1 MGPEPCEVQGF
12 GPESYAVQGSPAPY
26 VVQGK
31 GDLLNMAKQAVV
43 KVAEGKT
50 EEAIKGFLKTL
61 LEKGVVEAIMIP
73 KELPSGDGF
82 VQTLI
87 HDPEKMDGV
96 SVLSPTMPVQSARV
110 ISNLTVK
117 NLGKKV
123 AAVLKACEI
132 RAIVELTKFLQVKLD
147 NLYLIGIDCPGTFEV
162 ADYAKMAQEGGSEKL
177 IKELFKGMEKGDV
190 SPPSTYSFRLACQM
204 CEYPVTQADLILK
217 LFGYPA
223 DKEIGVEVGEKLEK
237 EIEEKGILSF
247 SEKEPDQRKEVV
259 GKVVAGRTKKRD
271 AAFGEFKGVVKDLRS
286 FLDRFS
292 TCIRC
297 HNCMVACPICYCK
310 ECIFRTAVFE
320 HDGDQFLRWAD
331 RKGGI
336 RMPTDTLIFHL
347 IRMSH
352 MVTSCIG
359 CGLCESACP
368 SRLPV
373 ATLFRS
379 VGDRIQKMFQYVPGR
394 DVKETPPV
402 ATFREDELKIESGAL

>member
-1 MGPEPCEVQGF
+1 
-12 GPESYAVQGSPAPY
+12 
-26 VVQGK
+26 
-31 GDLLNMAKQAVV
+31 MAKLAAV
-43 KVAEGKT
+43 KVKDGKT
-50 EEAIKGFLKTL
+50 EEVMIGFLKSL
-61 LEKGVVEAIMIP
+61 IEKGVVEDIIIP
-73 KELPSGDGF
+73 KALPSGEGV

-87 HDPEKMDGV
+87 RDAHMLGGGCA
-96 SVLSPTMPVQSARV
+96 LSPTMPVQSARV
-110 ISNLTVK
+110 VSNLSIK

-123 AAVLKACEI
+123 GAVMKSCEI

-162 ADYAKMAQEGGSEKL
+162 PDYAKMVQEGKGGEKL
-177 IKELFKGMEKGDV
+177 TKELFKGMERGDV
-190 SPPSTYSFRLACQM
+190 AAPAGYAFRAACQM
-204 CEYPVTQADLILK
+204 CEYPVPQADIVFK
-217 LFGYPA
+217 LYGYPT
-223 DKEIGVEVGEKLEK
+223 DQEIGIEVGERWEK

-247 SEKEPDQRKEVV
+247 SGQDSPHRAGVV
-259 GKVVAGRTKKRD
+259 GRVIDERTKKRD
-271 AAFGEFKGVVKDLRS
+271 AVFKEFKGMVKDLPS
-286 FLDRFS
+286 FLDRFA

-310 ECIFRTAVFE
+310 ECVFRTAIFE

-359 CGLCESACP
+359 CGLCDSACP

-373 ATLFRS
+373 ASLFRS
-379 VGDRIQKMFQYVPGR
+379 VGDKIQKMFQYVPGR
-394 DVKETPPV
+394 DVKEVPPV
-402 ATFREDELKIESGAL
+402 ATFREDELKVV

>member
-1 MGPEPCEVQGF
+1 
-12 GPESYAVQGSPAPY
+12 
-26 VVQGK
+26 
-31 GDLLNMAKQAVV
+31 MAKKAAI
-43 KVAEGKT
+43 KVTEGKT
-50 EEAIKGFLKTL
+50 EETIIGFLKSL
-61 LEKGVVEAIMIP
+61 LEKEVVEAIVIP
-73 KELPSGDGF
+73 KALPSQDGF

-87 HDPEKMDGV
+87 RDPEKLNGAC
-96 SVLSPTMPVQSARV
+96 VLSPTMPVQSARV

-132 RAIVELTKFLQVKLD
+132 RAAVELAKFLQVKLD
-147 NLYLIGIDCPGTFEV
+147 SLYLIGVDCPGTFEV
-162 ADYAKMAQEGGSEKL
+162 TDYAKMVQEGKDGDL
-177 IKELFKGMEKGDV
+177 LAKEMFKGMEKGG
-190 SPPSTYSFRLACQM
+190 SLPPSGYVFRTACQM
-204 CEYPVTQADLILK
+204 CEYPVPQTDVIIK
-217 LFGYPA
+217 LFGYKT
-223 DKEIGVEVGEKLEK
+223 DQEIGIEVGDKLQK
-237 EIEEKGILSF
+237 EIEEKNILLF
-247 SEKEPDQRKEVV
+247 PENEPASRNEVV
-259 GKVVAGRTKKRD
+259 NKVIAERTRNRD
-271 AAFGEFKGVVKDLRS
+271 VLFQEFKGIVKDLQA

-292 TCIRC
+292 TCVRC

-310 ECIFRTAVFE
+310 ECVFRTAVFE

-359 CGLCESACP
+359 CGLCDSACP

-379 VGDRIQKMFQYVPGR
+379 VGDKIQKMLQYVPGR
-394 DVKETPPV
+394 NIEEVPPV
-402 ATFREDELKIESGAL
+402 ATFKEDELKIESGAL

>member
-1 MGPEPCEVQGF
+1 
-12 GPESYAVQGSPAPY
+12 
-26 VVQGK
+26 
-31 GDLLNMAKQAVV
+31 MAKKATV
-43 KVAEGKT
+43 KVIDGKT
-50 EEAIKGFLKTL
+50 DEAIIGFLKSFL
-61 LEKGVVEAIMIP
+61 KEEVVEAILIP
-73 KELPSGDGF
+73 KPLPSQDGF

-87 HDPEKMDGV
+87 RDPEKLNEV
-96 SVLSPTMPVQSARV
+96 RVLSPTMPVQSARV
-110 ISNLTVK
+110 ISNLSVK

-132 RAIVELTKFLQVKLD
+132 RAAVELAKFLQVKLD
-147 NLYLIGIDCPGTFEV
+147 NVCFIGIDCPGTFEV
-162 ADYAKMAQEGGSEKL
+162 TDYAKMVQEGKGGESLTKDL
-177 IKELFKGMEKGDV
+177 LQGMEKGEL
-190 SPPSTYSFRLACQM
+190 SPPAGYAFRTACQM
-204 CEYPVTQADLILK
+204 CEYPVPEADIRLK
-217 LFGYPA
+217 LFGFKG
-223 DKEIGVEVGEKLEK
+223 DQEIGIEIGDKMEK
-237 EIEEKGILSF
+237 EVEEKSIFSF
-247 SEKEPDQRKEVV
+247 SENEPVLRNQVV
-259 GKVVAGRTKKRD
+259 SKIITDRTKKRD
-271 AAFGEFKGVVKDLRS
+271 ASFQEFRGIVKDLQA

-310 ECIFRTAVFE
+310 ECVFRTAVFE

-359 CGLCESACP
+359 CGLCDSACP

-379 VGDRIQKMFQYVPGR
+379 VGDKIQKMFNYIPGK
-394 DVKETPPV
+394 DIKEVPPV
-402 ATFREDELKIESGAL
+402 ATFKEDELKIESGAL

>member
-1 MGPEPCEVQGF
+1 
-12 GPESYAVQGSPAPY
+12 
-26 VVQGK
+26 
-31 GDLLNMAKQAVV
+31 MAKRAVV
-43 KVAEGKT
+43 KVSEGRT
-50 EEAIKGFLKTL
+50 EEAIIGFLKTL
-61 LEKGVVEAIMIP
+61 LEKGVVEAMVVP
-73 KELPSGDGF
+73 KRLPSGDGF

-87 HDPEKMDGV
+87 RDPKKLNGV
-96 SVLSPTMPVQSARV
+96 CVLSPTMPVQSARV
-110 ISNLTVK
+110 ASHLTIK

-162 ADYAKMAQEGGSEKL
+162 ADYAKMFQEGKGGEGLTKGL
-177 IKELFKGMEKGDV
+177 LKGMAKGET
-190 SPPSTYSFRLACQM
+190 PSVDGYAFRTACQM
-204 CEYPVTQADLILK
+204 CEYPIPQADIVLK
-217 LFGYPA
+217 LFGYQIEQ
-223 DKEIGVEVGEKLEK
+223 EIGVEIGEKLEK
-237 EIEEKGILSF
+237 EIEEKGNLSF
-247 SEKEPDQRKEVV
+247 SENEPPLRSEVLN
-259 GKVVAGRTKKRD
+259 KVIAERTKKRD
-271 AAFGEFKGVVKDLRS
+271 ALFEEFKGVVKDLRS

-310 ECIFRTAVFE
+310 ECVFRTTVFE

-359 CGLCESACP
+359 CGLCDSACP

-379 VGDRIQKMFQYVPGR
+379 VGDRIQKIFQYVPGR

-402 ATFREDELKIESGAL
+402 ATFKEEELKIESGSL

>member
-1 MGPEPCEVQGF
+1 
-12 GPESYAVQGSPAPY
+12 
-26 VVQGK
+26 
-31 GDLLNMAKQAVV
+31 MAKKAAI
-43 KVAEGKT
+43 KVTEGKT
-50 EEAIKGFLKTL
+50 EETIIGFLKSL
-61 LEKGVVEAIMIP
+61 LEKEVVEAIVIP
-73 KELPSGDGF
+73 KALPSQDGF

-87 HDPEKMDGV
+87 RDPEKLNGAC
-96 SVLSPTMPVQSARV
+96 VLSPTMPVQSARV

-132 RAIVELTKFLQVKLD
+132 RAAVELAKFLQVKLD
-147 NLYLIGIDCPGTFEV
+147 SLYLIGVDCPGTFEV
-162 ADYAKMAQEGGSEKL
+162 TDYAKMVQEGKDGDL
-177 IKELFKGMEKGDV
+177 LAKEMLKGMEKGG
-190 SPPSTYSFRLACQM
+190 SLPPSGYVFRTACQM
-204 CEYPVTQADLILK
+204 CEYPVPQTDVIIK
-217 LFGYPA
+217 LFGYKT
-223 DKEIGVEVGEKLEK
+223 DQEIGIEVGDKLQK
-237 EIEEKGILSF
+237 EIEEKNILLF
-247 SEKEPDQRKEVV
+247 PENEPASRNEVV
-259 GKVVAGRTKKRD
+259 NKVIAERTRNRD
-271 AAFGEFKGVVKDLRS
+271 VLFQEFKGIVKDLQA

-292 TCIRC
+292 TCVRC

-310 ECIFRTAVFE
+310 ECVFRTAVFE

-359 CGLCESACP
+359 CGLCDSACP

-379 VGDRIQKMFQYVPGR
+379 VGDKIQTMLQYVPGR
-394 DVKETPPV
+394 NMEEVPPV
-402 ATFREDELKIESGAL
+402 ATFKEDELKIESGAL

>member
-1 MGPEPCEVQGF
+1 M
-12 GPESYAVQGSPAPY
+12 
-26 VVQGK
+26 GK
-31 GDLLNMAKQAVV
+31 GDLLNMAKQAVI
-43 KVAEGKT
+43 KVSEEKT
-50 EEAIKGFLKTL
+50 EEAMKGFLKSL
-61 LEKGVVEAIMIP
+61 LENGVVEAIMIP
-73 KELPSGDGF
+73 KGLPSKDGF

-87 HDPEKMDGV
+87 HNPDKMEGV
-96 SVLSPTMPVQSARV
+96 CVLSPTMPVQSARV

-162 ADYAKMAQEGGSEKL
+162 ADYAKIVQEGGGGEKL
-177 IKELFKGMEKGDV
+177 VKDLFKGMEKGDV
-190 SPPSTYSFRLACQM
+190 APPSGYSFRLACQM
-204 CEYPVTQADLILK
+204 CEYPVTPADIILK
-217 LFGYPA
+217 LFGYSA
-223 DKEIGVEVGEKLEK
+223 DKEIGVEVGERLEK
-237 EIEEKGILSF
+237 EMEEKGILSF
-247 SEKEPDQRKEVV
+247 SEKELGQRKEVV
-259 GKVVAGRTKKRD
+259 SKVIAEKTKKRD

-310 ECIFRTAVFE
+310 ECVFRTAVFE

>member
-1 MGPEPCEVQGF
+1 M
-12 GPESYAVQGSPAPY
+12 
-26 VVQGK
+26 K
-31 GDLLNMAKQAVV
+31 GDTLTMAKLAAV
-43 KVAEGKT
+43 KVKDGKT
-50 EEAIKGFLKTL
+50 EEAIIGFLKSL
-61 LEKGVVEAIMIP
+61 IEKGVVEDIIIP
-73 KELPSGDGF
+73 KALPSGEGV

-87 HDPEKMDGV
+87 RDAHMLGGGCA
-96 SVLSPTMPVQSARV
+96 LSPTMPVQSARV
-110 ISNLTVK
+110 VSNLSIK

-123 AAVLKACEI
+123 GAVMKSCEI

-162 ADYAKMAQEGGSEKL
+162 PDYAKMVQEGKGGEKL
-177 IKELFKGMEKGDV
+177 TKELFKGMERGDV
-190 SPPSTYSFRLACQM
+190 AAPAGYAFRAACQM
-204 CEYPVTQADLILK
+204 CEYPVPQADIVFK
-217 LFGYPA
+217 LYGYPT
-223 DKEIGVEVGEKLEK
+223 DQEIGIEVGERWEK

-247 SEKEPDQRKEVV
+247 SGQDSPNRAGVV
-259 GKVVAGRTKKRD
+259 GRVIDERTKKRD
-271 AAFGEFKGVVKDLRS
+271 AVFKEFKGMVKDLPS
-286 FLDRFS
+286 FLDRFA

-310 ECIFRTAVFE
+310 ECVFRTAIFE

-359 CGLCESACP
+359 CGLCDSACP

-373 ATLFRS
+373 ASLFRS
-379 VGDRIQKMFQYVPGR
+379 VGDKIQKMFQYVPGR
-394 DVKETPPV
+394 DVKEVPPV
-402 ATFREDELKIESGAL
+402 ATFREDELKVV